1 VRILR
6 DVKRHAL
13 AAGERVEVDGSTW
26 ASATEV
32 LTFTGTAGAWS
43 RVFYRTQA
51 GEDYRT
57 HPAAQVRVITSA
69 TVTPG
74 VACVLDYWR
83 TVVALLPRDDPLRP
97 GYQKLAFVHPESVL
111 NSFLNG
117 SPIESRSPDIIP
129 IFPFRCNLSQRAAV
143 EKALTCSISIIE
155 GPPHCP

>member
-51 GEDYRT
+51 GEDHRT

-111 NSFLNG
+111 NS
-117 SPIESRSPDIIP
+117 
-129 IFPFRCNLSQRAAV
+129 
-143 EKALTCSISIIE
+143 
-155 GPPHCP
+155 